1 MHDGGPPTEVHYNHP
16 MKCRQCGTEIADKA
30 IVCYRCGT
38 ATTDPVRRPV
48 DVRRRRGGLLP
59 IVAFVVLLLLALYLG
74 MAGRSMGP
82 GAEATRLQTIAGVL
96 VAVALLSLV
105 VRIVRRRR

>member
-1 MHDGGPPTEVHYNHP
+1 V
-16 MKCRQCGTEIADKA
+16 KCRQCGTEIADKA

-38 ATTDPVRRPV
+38 ATTDPIRRPAQI
-48 DVRRRRGGLLP
+48 RPRRGGLLS
-59 IVAFVVLLLLALYLG
+59 IVAFVVLLLLGLYLG

-82 GAEATRLQTIAGVL
+82 GPQATRLETIAGVL

-105 VRIVRRRR
+105 VRLVRGRR